1 MAKLTRNV
9 ILAMAKET
17 TYGTPETLAGAN
29 AILLSS
35 MTHNWLAGNTVS
47 RDFIRPYLGN
57 SSTIQLDQHVEFN
70 FEVELQSSGAAGT
83 RPVYGDLLM
92 ACGMAED
99 INALTDVQYT
109 PVSTDFDSATA
120 EVNMDGVFQQA
131 LGCRG
136 SFNLNIARGAIP
148 KFGFNFMG
156 SYSAPTDDTALV
168 PDFSDFIVPL
178 GVNSLNTTT
187 VTLFGEDLC
196 MESLQID
203 LANNLV
209 FRDLPGCDPEAVI
222 TNRAP
227 SGTIVFQATDV
238 ATYNWIEAART
249 KTSGALQII
258 HGTAAGQIVQ
268 IDCPNVTLNPPTN
281 QDSDG
286 IWMYSFPLVLEPSSA
301 GNDEIKITFK

>member
-9 ILAMAKET
+9 ILAMKKEAV
-17 TYGTPETLAGAN
+17 YGTPETLAGAN
-29 AILLSS
+29 AILLST
-35 MTHNWLAGNTVS
+35 MTHNWLAGNTAS

-57 SSTIQLDQHVEFN
+57 SSTIQLDQHAEFQ
-70 FEVELQSSGAAGT
+70 FEVELQSSGTAGT

-92 ACGMAED
+92 ACGLAED
-99 INALTDVQYT
+99 INVGDVQYT
-109 PVSTDFDSATA
+109 PVSTGFDSATA
-120 EVNMDGVFQQA
+120 EVNMDGVFQQMT
-131 LGCRG
+131 GCRG
-136 SFNLNIARGAIP
+136 SLNLNIARGAIP
-148 KFGFNFMG
+148 KIGFNYMG
-156 SYSAPTDDTALV
+156 SYSAPSDAAALT
-168 PDFSDFIVPL
+168 PDFDGFIVPL

-196 MESLQID
+196 MESLSID

-238 ATYNWIEAART
+238 ATYAWIEAART

-258 HGTAAGQIVQ
+258 HGTTPGQIVQ

>member
-57 SSTIQLDQHVEFN
+57 SSTIQLDQHVEFQ
-70 FEVELQSSGAAGT
+70 FEVELQSSGTAGT

-99 INALTDVQYT
+99 DNVGDVIYT
-109 PVSTDFDSATA
+109 PVSTAFDSATA
-120 EVNMDGVFQQA
+120 EVNMDGVQQQA
-131 LGCRG
+131 TGCRG
-136 SFNLNIARGAIP
+136 SFSLNIARGAIP
-148 KFGFNFMG
+148 KFSFNFMG
-156 SYSAPTDDTALV
+156 AYAAPTDETALV
-168 PDFSDFIVPL
+168 PDFTDFVVPL

-209 FRDLPGCDPEAVI
+209 YRDLPGCDPEALI

-238 ATYNWIEAART
+238 ATYDWIEAART

-286 IWMYSFPLVLEPSSA
+286 IWMYSFPLVLEPSST
-301 GNDEIKITFK
+301 GNDEISITFK

>member
-1 MAKLTRNV
+1 
-9 ILAMAKET
+9 LAALRLHEQ
-17 TYGTPETLAGAN
+17 AGGDG
-29 AILLSS
+29 I
-35 MTHNWLAGNTVS
+35 MTARLK
-47 RDFIRPYLGN
+47 
-57 SSTIQLDQHVEFN
+57 
-70 FEVELQSSGAAGT
+70 
-83 RPVYGDLLM
+83 
-92 ACGMAED
+92 
-99 INALTDVQYT
+99 
-109 PVSTDFDSATA
+109 
-120 EVNMDGVFQQA
+120 
-131 LGCRG
+131 LGC
-136 SFNLNIARGAIP
+136 IADDFTGA
-148 KFGFNFMG
+148 
-156 SYSAPTDDTALV
+156 T
-168 PDFSDFIVPL
+168 
-178 GVNSLNTTT
+178 
-187 VTLFGEDLC
+187 
-196 MESLQID
+196 D

-258 HGTAAGQIVQ
+258 HGTTAGQIVQ